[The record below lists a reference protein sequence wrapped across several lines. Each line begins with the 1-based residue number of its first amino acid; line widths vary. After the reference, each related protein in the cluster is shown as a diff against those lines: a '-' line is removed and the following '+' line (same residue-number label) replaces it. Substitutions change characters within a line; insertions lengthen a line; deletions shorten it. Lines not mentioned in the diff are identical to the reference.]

1 MPPVSPPRSAYA
13 VRPRLVA
20 VGGGKGGVG
29 KTFITANIAACLA
42 RAGYATVVVDAD
54 LEGANLHTC
63 LGVAAPPASLADYV
77 ARREDDLGK
86 LLCDTPVARLQLI
99 AATQGHLGAA
109 QPSHTRREQLI
120 EGLAALPVH
129 FVVIDLG
136 AGIHPALIEY
146 FLAADEGL
154 VVMTAEPTS
163 VENAYGF
170 IRAAYYHRMG
180 GALESLA
187 ARQVVAEAMDQRNE
201 RGIRTPLDLL
211 REVQSLDP
219 VEGERFVAAMRAF
232 RPRVL
237 VNGVRTAEEIKLGFA
252 VRSVCQKYFG
262 IDVEYLGYVN
272 HDEAVRRAVIAR
284 RSLIEVAP
292 ASDAAVYV
300 ERIARKLADAAHTVG
315 NADGGVA

>member
-1 MPPVSPPRSAYA
+1 M
-13 VRPRLVA
+13 A

-29 KTFITANIAACLA
+29 KTFITANVAACLA
-42 RAGYATVVVDAD
+42 RAGHPTVVVDAD

-63 LGVAAPPASLADYV
+63 LGVAAPPLSLADYV

-86 LLCDTPVARLQLI
+86 LLCDTPVPRLQLI
-99 AATQGHLGAA
+99 AATQAHLGAA
-109 QPSHTRREQLI
+109 QPSHTRREQLV
-120 EGLAALPVH
+120 EGLAALPVS

-154 VVMTAEPTS
+154 VVMTPEPTS

-170 IRAAYYHRMG
+170 LRAAYYHRMG
-180 GALESLA
+180 AALDGLA

-211 REVQSLDP
+211 REVQQVDP
-219 VEGERFVAAMRAF
+219 LEGQRFVAALQSF
-232 RPRVL
+232 RPRVI

-252 VRSVCQKYFG
+252 VKSVCHKYFG
-262 IDVEYLGYVN
+262 IEVDYIGYVN

-284 RSLIEVAP
+284 RPLIDVAP
-292 ASDAAVYV
+292 ASDATVYV
-300 ERIARKLADAAHTVG
+300 DRIARKLASAAR
-315 NADGGVA
+315 GGAGEGA